1 MDEVELTNR
10 TAPAGC
16 LGSATAK
23 KFPGA
28 LREAFENPIL
38 RAAEKQG
45 TDTLDAPN
53 EVSTKMCKHL
63 E

>member
-1 MDEVELTNR
+1 MDELSWPHCSGGVL
-10 TAPAGC
+10 AGA
-16 LGSATAK
+16 ATAK